1 MTAVS
6 EVRIL
11 AQPRTVISAAASG
24 GTRESIHISHRDI
37 NGRVD
42 KRNSARHCH
51 CRRQT
56 ISSGHCTNGSTSTW
70 ATIYPLLYW
79 PIKLE

>member
-37 NGRVD
+37 NADAETVPAD
-42 KRNSARHCH
+42 DFA
-51 CRRQT
+51 
-56 ISSGHCTNGSTSTW
+56 
-70 ATIYPLLYW
+70 
-79 PIKLE
+79 

>member
-24 GTRESIHISHRDI
+24 GTCESIHISHRGI
-37 NGRVD
+37 NGIGLA
-42 KRNSARHCH
+42 SAEVLSTA
-51 CRRQT
+51 RRRDYSVRLDT
-56 ISSGHCTNGSTSTW
+56 
-70 ATIYPLLYW
+70 AALLRW
-79 PIKLE
+79 VPSI